1 MTLLALIVA
10 HFATFDIICLESILT
25 LISPVLVV
33 LVGVAVVVVVGVV
46 VPVGIVVGDDRL
58 VVVGRRRR
66 WRGRGGMV
74 MLGDE
79 GMVVVLRWKG
89 VVMRLVALVFAE
101 HGGVGVVAGR
111 RIGLEDLHLVGR
123 GRQREV
129 GPVVQL
135 TAAVVVIGPA

>member
-1 MTLLALIVA
+1 MALIVA
-10 HFATFDIICLESILT
+10 HFATFDIICLECILT

-33 LVGVAVVVVVGVV
+33 LVGVAVVVVIGVV

-58 VVVGRRRR
+58 VVVGRRRGGR
-66 WRGRGGMV
+66 RGGMV

-79 GMVVVLRWKG
+79 GMVVLGWEG
-89 VVMRLVALVFAE
+89 VHVMRLVALVFAE
-101 HGGVGVVAGR
+101 HGVVVVVAVR
-111 RIGLEDLHLVGR
+111 RLGLEGLHLVGR

-135 TAAVVVIGPA
+135 TAVVVSGPV